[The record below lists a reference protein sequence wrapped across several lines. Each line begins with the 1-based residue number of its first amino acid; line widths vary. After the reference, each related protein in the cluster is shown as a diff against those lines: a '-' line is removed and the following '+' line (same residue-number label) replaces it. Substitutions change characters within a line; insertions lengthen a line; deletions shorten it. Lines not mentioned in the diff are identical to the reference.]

1 MSEMS
6 EEREQVEAGTIN
18 TGGLSILGSLKER
31 RQQVLEEQVL
41 RLPVPRWDNPE
52 IVVKYKPV
60 EHTLIRQTQTRVEGI
75 KDKAKKFEA
84 EVDGNAD
91 LLIRGCVAVV
101 AVVDGKEYSL
111 RPDDPHGEPTV
122 FDMDLAVNLGL
133 GDRATAREVVRALFI
148 SQGDIMSASQA
159 LVQFSGYRETE
170 ADSTVAGE

>member
-1 MSEMS
+1 MSEMQ
-6 EEREQVEAGTIN
+6 EEQGRTEPGTID

-31 RQQVLEEQVL
+31 RLEVFNAQEL

-60 EHTLIRQTQTRVEGI
+60 DHKLIRKTQDKVEGI
-75 KDKAKKFEA
+75 KDKDKKFQA
-84 EVDGNAD
+84 EIDGNAD

-101 AVVDGKEYSL
+101 AIVDGKEYSL

-122 FDMDLAVNLGL
+122 FDMDLAQNLGL
-133 GDRATAREVVRALFI
+133 GDRVTAREVVKALFI
-148 SQGDIMSASQA
+148 AEGDIMSASQA

-170 ADSTVAGE
+170 ADSTVSGE